1 MLQEPD
7 MKNFAHYLA
16 ESERVYNYRIKL
28 LGKPPGD
35 LVAQLKKKLDQFDPV
50 KMGDPK
56 TTPIQVIPTDFPNNK
71 NDSVTMF
78 DVSFKYP
85 AIEPQIKQLAQLLGF
100 NPNSITLQ
108 TQAYDD
114 SIAKEIADI
123 TAQNTD
129 LIADT
134 DYPAP
139 DAEQRALSQ
148 DYSANPYQ
156 HAVLKNEYRSDF
168 TVAGGKTP
176 PAKTTNDIP
185 TQDKSPFNNIKR
197 QPRPATG
204 AQPRG

>member
-1 MLQEPD
+1 
-7 MKNFAHYLA
+7 MKTFHQYLA
-16 ESERVYNYRIKL
+16 ESERTYDYRIKI
-28 LGKPPGD
+28 LGDVPQEFIKN
-35 LVAQLKKKLDQFDPV
+35 LEEKMAQFDIV
-50 KMGDPK
+50 KISRPK
-56 TTPIQVIPTDFPNNK
+56 TTPVQKLQKDFPGAENQ
-71 NDSVTMF
+71 SVTFM
-78 DVSFKYP
+78 DVSFRYP
-85 AIEPQIKQLAQLLGF
+85 AIEPQIKQLAQLLGL
-100 NPNSITLQ
+100 NPNFITLQ

-204 AQPRG
+204 ANPRG